1 VDLSAGALSDG
12 IKQFGDKFDRISS
25 EARLLAVA
33 GQLKSEIDG
42 FKSTVPLLE
51 ALKCDA
57 LRDRHW
63 RSLMDSTDKLFDVAP
78 ESLRLQNLFDMQLH
92 LHEDTTYRI
101 LQQAQ
106 EELKIEN
113 LLKGMRKTWQLA
125 DFQVEKFQVEGHE
138 HGLVLSSFD
147 EAVSHLNE
155 HQAQLQMLLNS
166 E

>member
-1 VDLSAGALSDG
+1 VDLSAGALSKG
-12 IKQFGDKFDRISS
+12 IKQFGEKFEHISD
-25 EARLLAVA
+25 EAQLLAVA
-33 GQLKSEIDG
+33 AQLKSEIDG
-42 FKSTVPLLE
+42 FKSTVPLFE

-63 RSLMDSTDKLFDVAP
+63 RSLMDSTDKRFDVAP
-78 ESLRLQNLFDMQLH
+78 ESLRLQNLFDMELH
-92 LHEDTTYRI
+92 LHEQMTYRI

-113 LLKGMRKTWQLA
+113 LLICMRKTWQLE
-125 DFQVEKFQVEGHE
+125 DFRVEKFQVDGQE
-138 HGLVLSSFD
+138 HGLILGSFD
-147 EAVSHLNE
+147 EPLSHLTE